1 VFDFPVIDN
10 ETRTASVSL
19 NIPTGRTCRI
29 WADAVQSVGSAGVGT
44 AGSNLSVRIHSV
56 SITPVP

>member
-19 NIPTGRTCRI
+19 IPTGRTCRI

-44 AGSNLSVRIHSV
+44 AGSNLSVRINSV